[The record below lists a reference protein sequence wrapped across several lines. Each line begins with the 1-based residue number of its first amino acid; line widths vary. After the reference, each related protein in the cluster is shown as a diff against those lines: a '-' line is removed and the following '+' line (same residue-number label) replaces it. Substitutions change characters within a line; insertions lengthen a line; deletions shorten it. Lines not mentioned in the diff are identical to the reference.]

1 MEDDI
6 VETTQAV
13 AVHRNLLIHWLPLVA
28 YAGLIFYL
36 SSLPQEDVIPLM
48 PPFFEVLGDKA
59 LHAVEY
65 GILGVLWY
73 RAFLY
78 AAGPRA
84 ARSALLLAILA
95 SIGYGL
101 SDEIHQ
107 AFVPTREADVW
118 DVLADSLGACLATI
132 GWRWGV
138 EP

>member
-1 MEDDI
+1 M
-6 VETTQAV
+6 VSRV
-13 AVHRNLLIHWLPLVA
+13 PLCR
-28 YAGLIFYL
+28 G
-36 SSLPQEDVIPLM
+36 
-48 PPFFEVLGDKA
+48 
-59 LHAVEY
+59 
-65 GILGVLWY
+65 
-73 RAFLY
+73 
-78 AAGPRA
+78 